1 MENIRV
7 YSHSACLSKENGEGH
22 PERKERLESIL
33 DSIQR
38 IDDIS
43 IDLKEAP
50 KAQNKDINLVH
61 PQSYL
66 EEIFEMIPSQGL
78 VGVEKEPYADTLLCP
93 DSKEAILRACGSGI
107 SASKDLMDGSSKR
120 VFCAVRPPGHHAE
133 TSRVNG
139 FCFLNNAAV
148 AARYLQSNYDI
159 KKIAIIDFDVH
170 HGNGTQ
176 EIFYSDSRVLMISI
190 HQWPLYPGT
199 GSEEEV
205 GELEGQGFTVNI
217 PLPPGSTGSTYRSAL
232 DQIVVPLVEDFQPD
246 WILVSAGFDA
256 HREDPL
262 TDMGLTSGD
271 FADLTANLF
280 SLAPKNHDGLFSK
293 KGIYAIIRHP
303 IYTVVIFH
311 LPIIVA
317 LFYKSFVLLFF
328 LPAHYI
334 FWSHLVEREEEYLV
348 GIFGEDYVDYMAK
361 IPRFV
366 PWR

>member
-107 SASKDLMDGSSKR
+107 SASKDLMNGSSKR

-133 TSRVNG
+133 TNRVNG

-176 EIFYSDSRVLMISI
+176 EIFYNDNSVLYGSI
-190 HQWPLYPGT
+190 HQHPLFPGT
-199 GSEEEV
+199 GLESEIGAGNIFNAPIEAGTSSEEFLRVFNEK
-205 GELEGQGFTVNI
+205 
-217 PLPPGSTGSTYRSAL
+217 
-232 DQIVVPLVEDFQPD
+232 
-246 WILVSAGFDA
+246 ILVNVEHFEPEVIIISAGFDA
-256 HREDPL
+256 HKRDPL
-262 TDMGLTSGD
+262 ATI
-271 FADLTANLF
+271 NL
-280 SLAPKNHDGLFSK
+280 
-293 KGIYAIIRHP
+293 
-303 IYTVVIFH
+303 
-311 LPIIVA
+311 
-317 LFYKSFVLLFF
+317 KSEDYFTMTQD
-328 LPAHYI
+328 I
-334 FWSHLVEREEEYLV
+334 V
-348 GIFGEDYVDYMAK
+348 GIANRHSKGRVISFLEGGYDLQALSESIQSHFKGLSA
-361 IPRFV
+361 
-366 PWR
+366 

>member
-107 SASKDLMDGSSKR
+107 SASKDLMNGSSKR

-133 TSRVNG
+133 TNRVNG

-159 KKIAIIDFDVH
+159 KKIAIIDFDGH

-176 EIFYSDSRVLMISI
+176 EIFYNDNSVLYGSI
-190 HQWPLYPGT
+190 HQHPLFPGT
-199 GSEEEV
+199 GLESEMGAGNIFNAPIEAGTSSEEFLRVFNEK
-205 GELEGQGFTVNI
+205 
-217 PLPPGSTGSTYRSAL
+217 
-232 DQIVVPLVEDFQPD
+232 
-246 WILVSAGFDA
+246 ILVNVDRFEPEVIIISAGFDA
-256 HREDPL
+256 HKRDPL
-262 TDMGLTSGD
+262 ATI
-271 FADLTANLF
+271 NLNSEDYF
-280 SLAPKNHDGLFSK
+280 TMTQD
-293 KGIYAIIRHP
+293 I
-303 IYTVVIFH
+303 
-311 LPIIVA
+311 
-317 LFYKSFVLLFF
+317 
-328 LPAHYI
+328 
-334 FWSHLVEREEEYLV
+334 V
-348 GIFGEDYVDYMAK
+348 GIANRHSKGRVISFLEGGYDLQALSESIQSHFKGLSA
-361 IPRFV
+361 
-366 PWR
+366 

>member
-7 YSHSACLSKENGEGH
+7 YSRSACLSKENGEGH

-43 IDLKEAP
+43 IELKEAP

-133 TSRVNG
+133 TNRVNG

-176 EIFYSDSRVLMISI
+176 EIFYNDNSVLYGSI
-190 HQWPLYPGT
+190 HQHPLFPGT
-199 GSEEEV
+199 GLESEIGAGNIFNAPIEAGTSSEEFLRVFNEK
-205 GELEGQGFTVNI
+205 
-217 PLPPGSTGSTYRSAL
+217 
-232 DQIVVPLVEDFQPD
+232 
-246 WILVSAGFDA
+246 ILVNVEHFEPEVIIISAGFDA
-256 HREDPL
+256 HKRDPL
-262 TDMGLTSGD
+262 ATI
-271 FADLTANLF
+271 NLNSEDYF
-280 SLAPKNHDGLFSK
+280 TMTQD
-293 KGIYAIIRHP
+293 I
-303 IYTVVIFH
+303 
-311 LPIIVA
+311 
-317 LFYKSFVLLFF
+317 
-328 LPAHYI
+328 
-334 FWSHLVEREEEYLV
+334 V
-348 GIFGEDYVDYMAK
+348 GIAK
-361 IPRFV
+361 RHSKGRVISFLEGGYDLQALSESIQSHFKGLSA
-366 PWR
+366 

>member
-133 TSRVNG
+133 TNRVNG

-176 EIFYSDSRVLMISI
+176 EIFYNDNSVLYGSI
-190 HQWPLYPGT
+190 HQHPLFPGT
-199 GSEEEV
+199 GLESEIGAGNIFNAPIEAGTSSEEFLRVFNEK
-205 GELEGQGFTVNI
+205 
-217 PLPPGSTGSTYRSAL
+217 
-232 DQIVVPLVEDFQPD
+232 
-246 WILVSAGFDA
+246 ILVNVERFEPEVIIISAGFDA
-256 HREDPL
+256 HKRDPL
-262 TDMGLTSGD
+262 ATI
-271 FADLTANLF
+271 NLNSEDYF
-280 SLAPKNHDGLFSK
+280 TMTQD
-293 KGIYAIIRHP
+293 I
-303 IYTVVIFH
+303 
-311 LPIIVA
+311 
-317 LFYKSFVLLFF
+317 
-328 LPAHYI
+328 
-334 FWSHLVEREEEYLV
+334 V
-348 GIFGEDYVDYMAK
+348 GIAK
-361 IPRFV
+361 RHSKGRVISFLEGGYDLQALSESIQSHFKGLSA
-366 PWR
+366 

>member
-133 TSRVNG
+133 TNRVNG

-176 EIFYSDSRVLMISI
+176 EIFYNDNSVFYGSI
-190 HQWPLYPGT
+190 HQHPLFPGT
-199 GSEEEV
+199 GLESEIGVGNIFNAPIEAGTSSEEFLRVFNEKILANVDRFEPEV
-205 GELEGQGFTVNI
+205 I
-217 PLPPGSTGSTYRSAL
+217 
-232 DQIVVPLVEDFQPD
+232 I
-246 WILVSAGFDA
+246 ISAGFDA
-256 HREDPL
+256 HKRDPL
-262 TDMGLTSGD
+262 ATI
-271 FADLTANLF
+271 NLNSEDYF
-280 SLAPKNHDGLFSK
+280 TMTQD
-293 KGIYAIIRHP
+293 I
-303 IYTVVIFH
+303 
-311 LPIIVA
+311 
-317 LFYKSFVLLFF
+317 
-328 LPAHYI
+328 
-334 FWSHLVEREEEYLV
+334 V
-348 GIFGEDYVDYMAK
+348 GIANRHSKGRVISFLEGGYDLQALSESIQSHFKGLSA
-361 IPRFV
+361 
-366 PWR
+366 